1 MKYDVSK
8 LIQVYLVLC
17 LLFCDGS
24 CEMQSC
30 VLCFEVGMTIKLFQH
45 APEHGQEATTLELNS
60 ILTFGSTKRK
70 DKLQGDQPI
79 RVLQQAIQIYHC
91 SWAGNVNKGLCLP
104 VETVSVGVKVTG
116 GRK

>member
-1 MKYDVSK
+1 
-8 LIQVYLVLC
+8 
-17 LLFCDGS
+17 
-24 CEMQSC
+24 MQSC